1 MLEMRIQKKMKRA
14 YKRLEKIDD
23 KLNKMNNR
31 RYRKELRLWIISSLG
46 R

>member
-31 RYRKELRLWIISSLG
+31 RYQKELRLWIISLLG

>member
-14 YKRLEKIDD
+14 SKRLEKIDD
-23 KLNKMNNR
+23 KLNRMNNK
-31 RYRKELRLWIISSLG
+31 RYQKELRLWIISLLG